1 MSTYIDGAEGP
12 VSRRGPI
19 GRRIQINVTDRQ
31 LETLRAEAAR
41 SGLPVAELIRRAI
54 DAAYRPGAR
63 VRLRGLE
70 INLGVFRE
78 PDAAALGRRR

>member
-1 MSTYIDGAEGP
+1 MSTYITTTEGL

-31 LETLRAEAAR
+31 LETLRAESAR
-41 SGLPVAELIRRAI
+41 SGLPVSELVRRAI
-54 DAAYRPGAR
+54 DGAYRPGTR
-63 VRLRGLE
+63 IRLRGLE

-78 PDAAALGRRR
+78 PDAAGIGRRA